1 MQLQFHPGSSRGTVR
16 TLSVGPAGKRAL
28 TGAAAALAFLAVSLW
43 FTVPAVALRLE
54 RVLDRDFARRESVA
68 LRADEQAVR
77 RLAADLRQRARSS
90 ADLMNRI
97 AFLYGIAPAAWPRVL
112 GPEHPLLGEDTLDHV
127 AERLPSYLR
136 ALERG
141 FALLAAREGTDP
153 SLPREVPAI
162 LPLGQAVFEPAAYF
176 GPRRSPWTG
185 EEEFLSGV
193 EIAAPAGSVV
203 VAPGEG
209 VVAFAGTVRR
219 GVGALWQLGS
229 VVVLSHG
236 ARGATIFGHLGR
248 VDVRRGQRVVRG
260 APLGI
265 VGSSGWAVSPRLRY
279 EYWRPD
285 SGELRPT
292 DPLFAVLDSPLGSH
306 GWSLAQMEATWAPGP
321 VSPLPGIGMAA
332 ESAAAPR
339 PQPVRRVRGRKMR

>member
-16 TLSVGPAGKRAL
+16 TLSIGPGGVRAL
-28 TGAAAALAFLAVSLW
+28 TAAAAAFALLAVSLW

-54 RVLDRDFARRESVA
+54 RDRDREGARGESQA
-68 LRADEQAVR
+68 LRAEEQSLR
-77 RLAADLRQRARSS
+77 RLAADLRLRARSS

-97 AFLYGIAPAAWPRVL
+97 AFLYGVAPPAWPRVL
-112 GPEHPLLGEDTLDHV
+112 GPEHPLLGEDAPERV
-127 AERLPSYLR
+127 AERLPRYLR
-136 ALERG
+136 ALDRG
-141 FALLAAREGTDP
+141 FALLAAREAEDP
-153 SLPREVPAI
+153 ALPREVPAI
-162 LPLGQAVFEPAAYF
+162 LPIGHAVFEPAAHF

-185 EEEFLSGV
+185 EDEFLSGV
-193 EIAAPAGSVV
+193 EIAAPAGSAV

-219 GVGALWQLGS
+219 GVGVLWQLGN

-248 VDVRRGQRVVRG
+248 VDVRPGQRVVRG
-260 APLGI
+260 APLGL

-285 SGELRPT
+285 AGELRPT
-292 DPLFAVLDSPLGSH
+292 DPLFAVLDSPLESH
-306 GWSLAQMEATWAPGP
+306 RWSLAQMEATWAPGP
-321 VSPLPGIGMAA
+321 VSPLPGIGMPA
-332 ESAAAPR
+332 ESAAAPG